1 MQENTLK
8 ILNFLKA
15 NNDKDLTAQDVAA
28 ALGMDSRQ
36 VQGLFTPAIM
46 RRGLGVFVRV
56 ENTTAK
62 VLKLTPAGMA
72 YTGDADV

>member
-1 MQENTLK
+1 MQDNTLK

-15 NNDKDLTAQDVAA
+15 NNDKDLTARDIGK

-36 VQGLFTPAIM
+36 VEGLFTVAIM
-46 RRGLGVFVRV
+46 RKGLGVFVRV
-56 ENTTAK
+56 ENITAK

-72 YTGDADV
+72 CTGDADV

>member
-8 ILNFLKA
+8 ILNYLKA

-36 VQGLFTPAIM
+36 VQGLFTTAIM

>member
-1 MQENTLK
+1 MQDNTLK

-15 NNDKDLTAQDVAA
+15 NNDKDLTARDIGK

-36 VQGLFTPAIM
+36 VEGLFTVAIM
-46 RRGLGVFVRV
+46 RKGLGVFVRV